1 MADSYYLGA
10 YWAARSESAPECAD
24 RLSRF
29 LADLAKAH
37 LLLTSWYQK
46 GGSRADALRHSVATD
61 AESLSLLLGASRKG
75 RDAGLPVMEELG
87 YSASLW
93 NGEAAAA
100 GLTVTCGSYSPRGQ
114 HPVPGHP
121 PGRRRTEPGTGR
133 VQGVP
138 QGRAAPWT
146 LTEPGSIIT
155 APGGSPP
162 PDLRRPCCLAAPAP
176 SLPSRRPGMIASQ
189 SRVP

>member
-100 GLTVTCGSYSPRGQ
+100 GLTVTCGSYSPR
-114 HPVPGHP
+114 VSNA
-121 PGRRRTEPGTGR
+121 
-133 VQGVP
+133 VVL
-138 QGRAAPWT
+138 T
-146 LTEPGSIIT
+146 L
-155 APGGSPP
+155 
-162 PDLRRPCCLAAPAP
+162 
-176 SLPSRRPGMIASQ
+176 
-189 SRVP
+189 